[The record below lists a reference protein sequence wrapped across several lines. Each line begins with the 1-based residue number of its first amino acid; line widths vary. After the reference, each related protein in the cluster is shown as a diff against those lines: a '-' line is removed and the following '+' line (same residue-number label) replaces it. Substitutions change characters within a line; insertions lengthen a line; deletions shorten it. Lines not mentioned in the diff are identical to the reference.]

1 MHTVES
7 GEHGDTDLPAR
18 VLIAEDETIIRLD
31 LRQMLEEHGFVVCGE
46 ARDGNEAIEL
56 ARELEPDLALLDVRM
71 PGVDGIECARRIHA
85 ERPIPIVMVT
95 AHSDRGLVERALAA
109 GAFSY
114 LSKPFRAAD
123 LIPAIRAALIRHRE
137 LLDARRA
144 VGRLADG
151 TDRPVELAVTSP
163 GGHVWPLRIHRRADG
178 ELDVRLAEE

>member
-1 MHTVES
+1 MHTFES
-7 GEHGDTDLPAR
+7 GDHGDTDLPAR
-18 VLIAEDETIIRLD
+18 ILIAEDETIIRLD

-46 ARDGNEAIEL
+46 ARDGGEAIAL

-123 LIPAIRAALIRHRE
+123 LIPAVRAALIRHRE

-144 VGRLADG
+144 VGRVADAA
-151 TDRPVELAVTSP
+151 DRPVELAVTSP
-163 GGHVWPLRIHRRADG
+163 GGYVWPLRIQRRPDG